1 MKKIYQLIHKKET
14 SNEENISKNY
24 INKSFEKFIQH
35 LKNPKSTIKDI
46 ISKIKYCELKSQYRP
61 VAWLIFLNILPY
73 NHPENW
79 KQIIDDNRTE
89 YLTLKNSYIT
99 NEINNFIEIE
109 EEKGNLKYEEAKEKL
124 LNKDFEIIS
133 LIKIDINRTYPEMD
147 FFKNKEIKIILI
159 TVLYIYSKKFPLI
172 GYNQGMNEICAI
184 LLYNFYQKYK
194 LNDSFIKGEE
204 TFLYY
209 MIHSNN
215 EFIECDIYHI
225 FKNLMEKDL
234 KIFYL
239 YNQEKYKNSFLSQKT
254 IEEKLKLNSEDILKC
269 NDSEIKKRM
278 YKLYFIDLRKI
289 DKILVKYLHG
299 GEVDPDLFLL
309 RWYLCLFCREFS
321 MEKIIYIWDI
331 ILMYE
336 FVEFHFE
343 VNKDKIKKT
352 HLNFIECIVVA
363 IFKCMKK
370 KFEKVKEKSEFLDIL
385 LHQQTDISVH
395 LTIEKAIKIS
405 INLYG
410 NQFP

>member
-1 MKKIYQLIHKKET
+1 MKKILQLIHKKET
-14 SNEENISKNY
+14 SNEENTSKNY
-24 INKSFEKFIQH
+24 INSSFEKFIQH
-35 LKNPKSTIKDI
+35 LKNPKNTIKDI

-99 NEINNFIEIE
+99 KEINNFIEIE

-124 LNKDFEIIS
+124 SNKDFEIIS

-147 FFKNKEIKIILI
+147 FFKNKEIKNILI

-254 IEEKLKLNSEDILKC
+254 IEEKLKLTSEEIMNC
-269 NDSEIKKRM
+269 NDSDLKKRM
-278 YKLYFIDLRKI
+278 YKLFFIDLVEI
-289 DKILVKYLHG
+289 DKGLVKYLHQ

-309 RWYLCLFCREFS
+309 RWYICLFSREFKF
-321 MEKIIYIWDI
+321 ENVIYLWDI
-331 ILMYE
+331 IFMYE
-336 FVEFHFE
+336 FIEFHYIG
-343 VNKDKIKKT
+343 NKGFLKGQ
-352 HLNFIECIVVA
+352 HLNFIECIVIS
-363 IFKCMKK
+363 IFKCLKP
-370 KFEKVKEKSEFLDIL
+370 KFAKVEEKSEYLDIL
-385 LHQQTDISVH
+385 LHHVNDLDIK
-395 LTIEKAIKIS
+395 LILQKAIKVS
-405 INLYG
+405 NTLYG
-410 NQFP
+410 KQIP